1 MKRDELPADAP
12 PTVATLRTIA
22 FAALAELVDPQ
33 SGDDSPWPALL
44 QQARAACGE
53 GGWTPQLVA
62 TLAQPPRADAALAV
76 IAREARLSSAEVL
89 ALAIVIGAELD
100 PLFARVVV
108 WLQGPSAG
116 SAPTL
121 GLLAAAVAPLVGD
134 EDAAVIALAAGPA
147 AQLQLLALAREPQA
161 PLAQQPVRVP
171 LPVLQALAVARDGAS
186 ASVDERTDEAP
197 LSPAQHDALLRAA
210 RALDR
215 VGGALVLR
223 AVDRIEARAAAQL
236 IAAALGRQCRFCSET
251 SWPAGVAVAAAIEPS
266 LPVFDWTLAPG
277 ERITLPAPPVA
288 VPVLLLAG
296 LDGAVRFEGA
306 APAELRLGVPA
317 ASERALRWRRHGFDA
332 TASAELAER
341 WRCGYAQIDALV
353 QAAVFH
359 GACAGRDAP
368 AATDVL
374 QAARALAAGGFEGT
388 ATVLDGG
395 VEDEELALAA
405 PAREALHRLA
415 ARCRVRERLPV
426 DLPGGGRCSVRAL
439 FAGPSGT
446 GKTLAAQWLAT
457 RLGLP
462 LVVVDLAA
470 LTSKWVGETEKNLAQ
485 LFDRAEQLGAVLL
498 FDEADSVFGARTD
511 VASAN
516 DRFANNQTN
525 YLLARIDRFDGIV
538 ILTSNAR
545 ARLDPALARRLDAVV
560 EFMLPGPDE
569 RRALW
574 RLHLGRGGELPEAI
588 ERLAVLV
595 DLPGGHV
602 RTAALAAQA
611 IALADARSVEAGDVA
626 VALRAEYAKLGR
638 VPPAELLTSS
648 AP

>member
-12 PTVATLRTIA
+12 PTFATLRTIA
-22 FAALAELVDPQ
+22 LAALAELVDPQ
-33 SGDDSPWPALL
+33 AGDASPWPALL
-44 QQARAACGE
+44 QQARAACCE
-53 GGWTPQLVA
+53 PGWTPQLA
-62 TLAQPPRADAALAV
+62 AAMAQPQRADASLAA

-100 PLFARVVV
+100 PLFARVVN

-121 GLLAAAVAPLVGD
+121 GLLAAAAAPLAGD
-134 EDAAVIALAAGPA
+134 EDAAAIALAAGPA
-147 AQLQLLALAREPQA
+147 AQLQLLVVAREPQA
-161 PLAQQPVRVP
+161 PLAQLPVRVP
-171 LPVLQALAVARDGAS
+171 LPVLQAMAIARDRAPAS
-186 ASVDERTDEAP
+186 ADRDADEAP
-197 LSPAQHDALLRAA
+197 LSPAQRDALLQAA
-210 RALDR
+210 RALER

-236 IAAALGRQCRFCSET
+236 IAATLKRQCRFFSET
-251 SWPAGVAVAAAIEPS
+251 SWPTGVAVAAAIEPS

-288 VPVLLLAG
+288 VPVLLLVG
-296 LDGAVRFEGA
+296 PDGAVRYDGA
-306 APAELRLGVPA
+306 VPAELRLGIPVA
-317 ASERALRWRRHGFDA
+317 AERALRWRRYGFDPPSA
-332 TASAELAER
+332 AELAER
-341 WRCGYAQIDALV
+341 WRCGYAQIDALM
-353 QAAVFH
+353 QAAAFH
-359 GACAGRDAP
+359 GACAGRDVP
-368 AATDVL
+368 AAADVL

-388 ATVLDGG
+388 ASILDDG
-395 VEDEELALAA
+395 VDDDELALAA
-405 PAREALHRLA
+405 PARDALHRLA
-415 ARCRVRERLPV
+415 ARCRVREQLPL
-426 DLPGGGRCSVRAL
+426 DLPGGARCAVRAL

-485 LFDRAEQLGAVLL
+485 LFARAEQLGAVLL
-498 FDEADSVFGARTD
+498 FDEADSIFGARTD

-560 EFMLPGPDE
+560 EFALPGPDE

-574 RLHLGRGGELPEAI
+574 RLHLGRGEELPAAI

-611 IALADARSVEAGDVA
+611 RALAVARPLEAGDVA

-638 VPPAELLTSS
+638 VPPAELLTPS